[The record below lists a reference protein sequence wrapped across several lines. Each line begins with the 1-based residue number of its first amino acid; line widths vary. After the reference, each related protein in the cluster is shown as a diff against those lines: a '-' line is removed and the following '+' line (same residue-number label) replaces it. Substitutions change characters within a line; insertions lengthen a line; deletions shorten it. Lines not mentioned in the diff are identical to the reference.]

1 MDWCFLIV
9 AGLFEVF
16 WAVNLKYSMGFT
28 VLFPSVLTVIGMIVS
43 FLFLSLALRHL
54 PLGMCYAVWT
64 GIGILGTMVLG
75 VFLFGESFDI
85 AKVVCMLLILSGIVG
100 FKLISA

>member
-1 MDWCFLIV
+1 
-9 AGLFEVF
+9 
-16 WAVNLKYSMGFT
+16 
-28 VLFPSVLTVIGMIVS
+28 
-43 FLFLSLALRHL
+43 
-54 PLGMCYAVWT
+54 MCYAVWT